1 MNSERYKQGMDIMR
15 RQLGPDADQYVA
27 NINVISEIF
36 GRVNVEFPFADLYS
50 RPVLDPKTREM
61 ITLSALTVQG
71 YAIPE
76 LRVHLK
82 AALHVG
88 VTREEILEI
97 ITQMLAYC
105 GFPAATNALLT
116 AQEVFDEIDQGA
128 RVNEKQK

>member
-1 MNSERYKQGMDIMR
+1 
-15 RQLGPDADQYVA
+15 
-27 NINVISEIF
+27 
-36 GRVNVEFPFADLYS
+36 
-50 RPVLDPKTREM
+50 M